1 MMPKFLL
8 YIMALTVSILL
19 FSAFNFFPTDC
30 QTSANGSGSCTTAGF
45 SIPDDPEITDDCH
58 WKGLPLYG
66 KIKFVESF
74 PDIKIKF
81 VESFPDIKVKFVS
94 SFPDKCGEWQVV
106 ESFPDIKVKVV
117 ESFPDIKV
125 KIVESF
131 PGVEN

>member
-1 MMPKFLL
+1 MMSKFLFYPL
-8 YIMALTVSILL
+8 ALLGSILF

-30 QTSANGSGSCTTAGF
+30 QTPVNSPSGCVTAGF
-45 SIPDDPEITDDCH
+45 SHPDDPEITDNCH

-74 PDIKIKF
+74 PDVTIKF

-106 ESFPDIKVKVV
+106 ESFPDLKVKVV

-131 PGVEN
+131 PGVDN